1 MPKIDSGV
9 HKCYVC
15 NQLLIKPALI
25 SHRNMRDG
33 GITWRHLWHGSTNL
47 LKETPYT
54 DYAMSFG
61 AARIRAEALLA
72 RDDIS
77 EQTRLE
83 EKLIL
88 QELDTLQ
95 EQDRI
100 FFRTVDQ
107 ILRSARE

>member
-1 MPKIDSGV
+1 
-9 HKCYVC
+9 
-15 NQLLIKPALI
+15 
-25 SHRNMRDG
+25 MRDG
-33 GITWRHLWHGSTNL
+33 GITWRHLWHASTNL
-47 LKETPYT
+47 LKETSYT

-100 FFRTVDQ
+100 FFRTVDR
-107 ILRSARE
+107 ILQSAGE